1 RTTVAPDVVQ
11 PGAECHPGH
20 RRRGRDPCAGGQ
32 AKRLGG
38 VCGSSRQ
45 WSRGAAGTPQ
55 GDFQTVLHDPA
66 QGHRPGAG
74 GRRSNRD
81 RPWLGHCLPAQRAE
95 RCYLPCDALETR
107 GKGLKTQ
114 PSETNGGHPPR
125 ILIVDDDPGQR
136 SLLDTFLRSQGFTTV
151 VVDSGERALEILS
164 SEPVSMM
171 ISDVRMPGLSGL
183 ETLRQARQQHAKL
196 PVLLVT
202 AYAGIREA
210 VGAMR
215 DGAVNYLAKP
225 IDLDELLASVQQAT
239 GISKSTP
246 LRYDEDRQLPAYV
259 VAKSPLMQAVFRDV
273 SLVAPSDTR
282 VLITGES
289 GVGKEVLADVIHAW
303 SARSAG
309 PLVKVNCAAIPE
321 TLLEAELFGHEK
333 GSFTGAHAKR
343 VGRFELANGGTIFL
357 DEIADMTPTL
367 QAKLLR
373 VTQAG
378 LFNRV
383 GSNTDRHTNAR
394 ILAATNKNLEDEV
407 KSGRFRE
414 DLFYRLNVVELNVPP
429 LRERREDIMPLASAF
444 IAEFT
449 KGRARFAS
457 AVADCLTRYSWP
469 GNVRELRNAVER
481 AALMAQGELI
491 FPEHFPTKVRAAADN
506 PPPPETADV
515 ERLAEIER
523 QAIMQAL
530 RQHDFNRT
538 ETARALGVSRRALLY
553 KLQRFRE
560 LGYKVD

>member
-1 RTTVAPDVVQ
+1 MATELR
-11 PGAECHPGH
+11 
-20 RRRGRDPCAGGQ
+20 
-32 AKRLGG
+32 KKN
-38 VCGSSRQ
+38 
-45 WSRGAAGTPQ
+45 
-55 GDFQTVLHDPA
+55 HD
-66 QGHRPGAG
+66 
-74 GRRSNRD
+74 S
-81 RPWLGHCLPAQRAE
+81 
-95 RCYLPCDALETR
+95 
-107 GKGLKTQ
+107 
-114 PSETNGGHPPR
+114 PR

-136 SLLDTFLRSQGFTTV
+136 SLLNTFLRSQGFETV
-151 VVDSGERALEILS
+151 TADSGQQALETLRTGKFD
-164 SEPVSMM
+164 MM

-183 ETLRQARQQHAKL
+183 ETLRLARKEHATL

-202 AYAGIREA
+202 AFTDVRDA
-210 VGAMR
+210 VAAMR

-225 IDLDELLASVQQAT
+225 IDLDELLASIRQAT
-239 GISKSTP
+239 GISESAP
-246 LRYDEDRQLPAYV
+246 LRFNQEKPLPDFV
-259 VAKSPLMQAVFRDV
+259 VARSPLMQAVFRDA
-273 SLVAPSDTR
+273 SLIAPSETR

-289 GVGKEVLADVIHAW
+289 GVGKEIVADVIHAW
-303 SARSAG
+303 SPRAAG
-309 PLVKVNCAAIPE
+309 SLIKVNCAAIPE
-321 TLLEAELFGHEK
+321 TLLESELFGHEK

-343 VGRFELANGGTIFL
+343 VGRFELAHGGTIFL
-357 DEIADMTPTL
+357 DEVADMTPTL

-407 KSGRFRE
+407 KNDRFRE
-414 DLFYRLNVVELNVPP
+414 DLFYRLNVVELNIPP

-449 KGRARFAS
+449 QGRARFAS
-457 AVADCLTRYSWP
+457 SVADCLTRYSWP

-481 AALMAQGELI
+481 AALLAQGELI
-491 FPEHFPTKVRAAADN
+491 FPEHFPTKVRAAAEN

-530 RQHDFNRT
+530 KQHNSNRT
-538 ETARALGVSRRALLY
+538 ETAKALGISRRALIY

-560 LGYKVD
+560 LGYSVE